1 MKANEIINQ
10 HISSF
15 HKTNLGLLKK
25 REELIEA
32 LKNLECFHLNISSE
46 DIKKVMNAFFF
57 KLCEKMVP

>member
-46 DIKKVMNAFFF
+46 DIKKVMNAFF
-57 KLCEKMVP
+57 